1 MLVSRPR
8 SRLDTA
14 VSYLSNLFWTEV
26 ANCEVMQIARVD
38 IKDANSREYIY
49 IRAGVL
55 HDDGSISIS

>member
-26 ANCEVMQIARVD
+26 AKSCR
-38 IKDANSREYIY
+38 SRESILRMRIVERIY
-49 IRAGVL
+49 ISGLECFTMMAQY
-55 HDDGSISIS
+55 